1 MSTAQESQSRYH
13 QSQITFQPRS
23 MTATGYEEVFSL
35 EELQKIIID
44 PSFSFEFDE
53 VEIKFEEPTFKRKE
67 KPIVTDIRYTRK
79 RGTDLF

>member
-1 MSTAQESQSRYH
+1 M
-13 QSQITFQPRS
+13 
-23 MTATGYEEVFSL
+23 

-53 VEIKFEEPTFKRKE
+53 VEMKFEEPTFKRKE